1 MFFWFFVFKKIEF
14 TKKIILVNLIPVS
27 HDDRSSNESFDG
39 HYCKYFV
46 QKKNFSSR
54 LEYHLTNL
62 TRQFFFAISS
72 PKVSILNMHDKVE
85 ILVGLCEF

>member
-14 TKKIILVNLIPVS
+14 TKKIILVNLILVS

-46 QKKNFSSR
+46 QKKKNFSSR

-62 TRQFFFAISS
+62 TRQFFFRHFL
-72 PKVSILNMHDKVE
+72 PKSEDFEHARHGRDFGRSV
-85 ILVGLCEF
+85 